1 MYNNKKESIIKICPY
16 GKCKELGRTLGKD
29 GTLEILYFLEKEP
42 RRYKDLNKMLEKLSQ
57 SSLSRR
63 LKILQALNIIKQQ
76 PQRSERR
83 ETHVYDFTLRGE
95 SLMNFLKD
103 YEKEIKL
110 PSDQQKIIEINTN
123 SNHGTK

>member
-1 MYNNKKESIIKICPY
+1 MYNNKNSKVIKICPY

-29 GTLEILYFLEKEP
+29 GTLELLYLLEEEP
-42 RRYKDLNKMLEKLSQ
+42 RRYKDLDKTLEKQLSQ

-63 LKILQALNIIKQQ
+63 LKILQNLNIIKQH
-76 PQRSERR
+76 PKRSERR

-95 SLMNFLKD
+95 RLMTFLKD

-110 PSDQQKIIEINTN
+110 PSEKQRHRWN
-123 SNHGTK
+123 

>member
-1 MYNNKKESIIKICPY
+1 MYNNKKYDIIKICPY
-16 GKCKELGRTLGKD
+16 GKCKELGKTLGKE
-29 GTLEILYFLEKEP
+29 GTLEILYLLEEKP
-42 RRYKDLNKMLEKLSQ
+42 QRYKDLDKMLEKISQ

-63 LKILQALNIIKQQ
+63 LKILQTLNIIKQQ

-95 SLMNFLKD
+95 SLMKYLKE

-110 PSDQQKIIEINTN
+110 PSEQQKIVELENN
-123 SNHGTK
+123 K